1 MGLSAVQ
8 LRARALALLAQREHS
23 EQELSRKLHA
33 ALLRAAERAGE
44 EPPDDAAARVQAVL
58 TALAAQDLLSD
69 ARYIDSRLRTRAP
82 RLGVRRL
89 AAELAQHGLK
99 PEGET
104 WEAVQATEAERALAL
119 LQRRFGEDPPTD
131 LKEKARRLR
140 FLLSRGFAPGLAA
153 KLVEG
158 KAA

>member
-1 MGLSAVQ
+1 VGLSTIQ

-23 EQELSRKLHA
+23 EQELGRKLHA
-33 ALLRAAERAGE
+33 ALLRAAERADE

-58 TALAAQDLLSD
+58 AALAAQDLLSD
-69 ARYIDSRLRTRAP
+69 ARYMDSRLRTRAP
-82 RLGVRRL
+82 RLGARRL

-99 PEGET
+99 PKGET

-119 LQRRFGEDPPTD
+119 LQRRFGEDPPLD